1 MEKKLF
7 GKTGEGQEATLFT
20 IENSRGMSAR
30 ITDFGA
36 TIVSLF
42 VKDRN
47 GQIQDI
53 ILGYDDVAAYQRE
66 GGYFGATVGRNCNR
80 ISDAKLVIDGVTY
93 EIEANDHENNLHSGS
108 KGTSK
113 RFWNVKNY
121 EDNKITFLLEDPHL
135 TQGYPGNATI
145 EVTYEITEDDELAI
159 SYHAVSDQK
168 TVFNFTNH
176 AYYNLNGHASGDI
189 LDCTLQIKASGYTP
203 VKSAKAIPTGEIA
216 PVEDTPFDFRE
227 AKPIGRDIRADHV
240 QLTYGNG
247 YDHNFALDRTG
258 AGLEQVATAYGPK
271 TGIQME
277 VLTDCIGMQLY
288 TANFIGGQKGKGG
301 VAYPNNGAMCLETQY
316 FPNAINE
323 PNFVSPLTEAGEAYE
338 SKTVYRFSIA

>member
-93 EIEANDHENNLHSGS
+93 EIVANDHENNLHSGS
-108 KGTSK
+108 KGTPK
-113 RFWNVKNY
+113 RFWNVKN
-121 EDNKITFLLEDPHL
+121 
-135 TQGYPGNATI
+135 
-145 EVTYEITEDDELAI
+145 
-159 SYHAVSDQK
+159 
-168 TVFNFTNH
+168 
-176 AYYNLNGHASGDI
+176 
-189 LDCTLQIKASGYTP
+189 
-203 VKSAKAIPTGEIA
+203 
-216 PVEDTPFDFRE
+216 
-227 AKPIGRDIRADHV
+227 
-240 QLTYGNG
+240 
-247 YDHNFALDRTG
+247 
-258 AGLEQVATAYGPK
+258 
-271 TGIQME
+271 
-277 VLTDCIGMQLY
+277 
-288 TANFIGGQKGKGG
+288 
-301 VAYPNNGAMCLETQY
+301 
-316 FPNAINE
+316 
-323 PNFVSPLTEAGEAYE
+323 
-338 SKTVYRFSIA
+338 